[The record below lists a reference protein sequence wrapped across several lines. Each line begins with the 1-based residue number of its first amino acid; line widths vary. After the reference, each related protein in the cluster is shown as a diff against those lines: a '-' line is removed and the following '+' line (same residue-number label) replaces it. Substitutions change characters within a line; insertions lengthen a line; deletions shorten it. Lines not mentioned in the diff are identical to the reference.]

1 MSTDLHYLKYQ
12 ILSMRIPG
20 QTKIYLT
27 VVPDR
32 YNESPMD
39 NKKSIIVI
47 EFIISHDGKNWI
59 ARNDRLSAQAPTLE
73 EMEVDASVLPA
84 LF

>member
-39 NKKSIIVI
+39 HKKSIIVI

-59 ARNDRLSAQAPTLE
+59 ARNDWLSAQAPTLE
-73 EMEVDASVLPA
+73 EMEVDASVQPA